1 MSIEGLENLIGKIVR
16 IKPMVI
22 RSETGDINMDSVGAT
37 YGTGGV
43 HVGYFKSKGTQISK
57 MAREAAP
64 PRKRNIKTDVL
75 GGVFLGFF
83 LGALFGLAV
92 LWTGYKN
99 LAAGLF

>member
-1 MSIEGLENLIGKIVR
+1 MSIEGLENLIGKIVK

-22 RSETGDINMDSVGAT
+22 RSETGDINMDSVGTT

-64 PRKRNIKTDVL
+64 PRKRMVL
-75 GGVFLGFF
+75 
-83 LGALFGLAV
+83 A
-92 LWTGYKN
+92 YK
-99 LAAGLF
+99 